1 MNITVTVNPQQELFI
16 VPADQGV
23 STLGFDYVFRQ
34 LKQLVAILN
43 LPIAV
48 REEEKGTIGQFA
60 DYQRAIDEARK
71 ANLGVTWFH
80 PDTPIEV
87 RRILE
92 RYRKSGR
99 PLRLFYGDK
108 ETGRD
113 WLEEN
118 DVVGTVGRS
127 CGVLKVPILLA
138 KGESW
143 GVSILDDCVVKLAD
157 VESRKELWAHPN
169 YQPPTMEIV
178 AERQGRYTHAVYVGG
193 EIHARFQSYAKAAQW
208 VAFMAGECMEAPR

>member
-1 MNITVTVNPQQELFI
+1 MNITVNPQQELFI
-16 VPADQGV
+16 VSADRGV
-23 STLGFDYVFRQ
+23 STMGFDYVFRQ

-43 LPIAV
+43 LPITV
-48 REEEKGTIGQFA
+48 REDEKGTVRQYA
-60 DYQRAIDEARK
+60 DYQRALDEARK
-71 ANLGVTWFH
+71 ANLSVTWFH

-92 RYRKSGR
+92 RYRKSGK

-113 WLEEN
+113 WLEES
-118 DVVGTVGRS
+118 DVVGTVARS

-143 GVSILDDCVVKLAD
+143 GVSILDHCIVKLVD
-157 VESRKELWAHPN
+157 VESRKELWAHPK
-169 YQPPTMEIV
+169 YQPPAMEIV
-178 AERQGRYTHAVYVGG
+178 AERQGRYTHAVYVDGV
-193 EIHARFQSYAKAAQW
+193 IHARFTSYAKAAQW
-208 VAFMAGECMEAPR
+208 VAFMAGECMEAPQ